1 MTKKASTILTKL
13 KVCIT
18 HESFYRRF
26 INTFA
31 SEHRTEKTPNGFI
44 RRCDYQRIIRSRVNH
59 QGKQGEIIFSRLPK
73 IQGDRL
79 QLQQLF
85 QNLLSNGLKF
95 HASGRPP
102 AIKESSTNVEYG
114 FWQVLVQDNGIGI
127 AIKNIER
134 IFKPFERLHGKSIY
148 EGTGIGLAI
157 CQKII
162 ERHHGTITVKS

>member
-1 MTKKASTILTKL
+1 M
-13 KVCIT
+13 
-18 HESFYRRF
+18 
-26 INTFA
+26 
-31 SEHRTEKTPNGFI
+31 
-44 RRCDYQRIIRSRVNH
+44 
-59 QGKQGEIIFSRLPK
+59 
-73 IQGDRL
+73 
-79 QLQQLF
+79 
-85 QNLLSNGLKF
+85 
-95 HASGRPP
+95 
-102 AIKESSTNVEYG
+102 KESSTNVEYG